1 MSNLKELLK
10 KSISMKLEVEKI
22 DSQIRDQMRD
32 SYFKVLAVNKKYNQK
47 HVGKS
52 YEAIN
57 CYYNDDTNQT
67 LIANEEGIM
76 FDINK
81 VQILSYEEYCEEED
95 NKVVSLEDYRRK
107 RSRFVA

>member
-22 DSQIRDQMRD
+22 DSQIREQMRN
-32 SYFKVLAVNKKYNQK
+32 SYFKVLSVNKKSNQK
-47 HVGKS
+47 HIGKS

-57 CYYNDDTNQT
+57 CYYNDETNQT
-67 LIANEEGIM
+67 LIANEDGIM

-81 VQILSYEEYCEEED
+81 VQILSYEEYLFLW
-95 NKVVSLEDYRRK
+95 SI
-107 RSRFVA
+107 F